1 MNTTSHPVA
10 PEEIMALL
18 DGELPEAEAH
28 AVSAHLAAC
37 SECAELAG
45 QFRSTSQW
53 LARWEVE
60 PVPAR
65 VEAFVEELA
74 TPRKPVLS
82 WPWSWKLWAAGGGL
96 LAAAS
101 IAVAL
106 VTSSFSAHKV
116 ASRQQFAELEA
127 PAAASVGHRDR
138 FSGGGLEQLGKG
150 PDIEVNSS
158 KQFERLDRAAKL
170 MAPPVMPPPPMRQ
183 AASSAVMMPPTMPP
197 NAKSKGSIAATAP
210 MIAHTVSMVV
220 VVKDFAAS
228 RATLDAILL
237 RHHGYSAQLN
247 VTTPENGARA
257 FNASL
262 RIPAPELAAALAEC
276 KSLGRVENET
286 QSGEEVTQQHADL
299 LARLHNA
306 RETEER
312 LRAILA
318 QRTGK
323 VSDVLEVEES
333 IARVRGEIEQMEAE
347 QQTLEH
353 RVDFATVDI
362 QLTEQY
368 KASLDTPAD
377 SVATRLQNAAVAGY
391 RNASET
397 VLGIILFLAEYGP
410 SLLIWLL
417 ILGTPA
423 WLLWR
428 RRRRAERKLPN
439 A

>member
-18 DGELPEAEAH
+18 DGELTAAEAH
-28 AVSAHLAAC
+28 AISAHLAAC
-37 SECAELAG
+37 AECADLAE
-45 QFRSTSQW
+45 QFRGTSQW
-53 LARWEVE
+53 LSHWEVE
-60 PVPAR
+60 AVPAR
-65 VEAFVEELA
+65 VEAFVEKLA
-74 TPRKPVLS
+74 APRKPVLS
-82 WPWSWKLWAAGGGL
+82 WPWSWKLWTAGGGF
-96 LAAAS
+96 LAVAS
-101 IAVAL
+101 IVLTL
-106 VTSSFSAHKV
+106 VISSSGAHKT
-116 ASRQQFAELEA
+116 ASPRMMGYAALREPKASEPRADRFFNSSNGLLEQRAA
-127 PAAASVGHRDR
+127 PAPPPPPPPIQQTAAISAA
-138 FSGGGLEQLGKG
+138 
-150 PDIEVNSS
+150 
-158 KQFERLDRAAKL
+158 AAKL
-170 MAPPVMPPPPMRQ
+170 PQNVKPEGLI
-183 AASSAVMMPPTMPP
+183 AAS
-197 NAKSKGSIAATAP
+197 ATAP
-210 MIAHTVSMVV
+210 MIARTVSMVV

-228 RATLDAILL
+228 RAALDAILL

-276 KSLGRVENET
+276 KSLGRVENEI

-312 LRAILA
+312 FRAILA

-323 VSDVLEVEES
+323 VLDVLEVEES
-333 IARVRGEIEQMEAE
+333 IARVRGEIESMEAE

-368 KASLDTPAD
+368 KASLDAPAD
-377 SVATRLQNAAVAGY
+377 SVATRLRNAAIAGY

-397 VLGIILFLAEYGP
+397 VLGIILFFAEYGP
-410 SLLIWLL
+410 ALLIWLL
-417 ILGTPA
+417 ILGIPA

-428 RRRRAERKLPN
+428 RRRRA
-439 A
+439 